1 MNADVGPGPQSI
13 IDLSS
18 VQAWTGVLELLP
30 DAVFLVDDGG
40 RISYLNSQASR
51 MFGYER
57 SELLNQSID
66 ILVPQ
71 PVREHHG
78 RHRRA
83 YAQAPKLPTMGAG
96 LALLGRRRDGSDFP
110 IDVLLKPIDDNMASA
125 TIAIVRDMTERQQ
138 LEDALRKARDSA
150 VRANEVKSRFLAAAS
165 HDLRQPLQ
173 TIWSLQSVLARA
185 FNNADYAP
193 HFALLEEA
201 VRSMGQ
207 MLSSLIGINRLE
219 KGAIQPV
226 IRDFP
231 LQEILPRLR
240 SEFGYAANS
249 KSLTLDIEES
259 SEFARSDPMLLPVIL
274 RNLLGNA
281 IKYTQ
286 TGTVRL
292 RVRSQASQL
301 CIDIMDSG
309 PGIPAEHLQRLF
321 DAFYQIDNPSRD
333 QRQGVGL
340 GLSIVQT
347 ICRLLDHTV
356 SIESRVGEG
365 STFTLQLARGIASAL
380 PLEVLPTPAL
390 IAAPASGAFKV
401 LHIED
406 DPGVARSMAMLL
418 RLEGYHVV
426 SAASRDEALQHVDV
440 HGLRP
445 DLILSDYQLPMG
457 YTGDEI
463 VADIAALLHSKPP
476 TILLTGDISDKHLT
490 QARKI
495 ADRIL
500 PKPVD
505 INVLLREMET
515 LLAKRA

>member
-1 MNADVGPGPQSI
+1 MNADVGPRPQSV

-18 VQAWTGVLELLP
+18 VQAWTDVVELLP
-30 DAVFLVDDGG
+30 DAVFLVDVGG

-96 LALLGRRRDGSDFP
+96 AAGRALPARRRDAREFQT
-110 IDVLLKPIDDNMASA
+110 DVLPKPIDDNMASP

-201 VRSMGQ
+201 VRSMDQ
-207 MLSSLIGINRLE
+207 MLSSLIDINRLE

-249 KSLTLDIEES
+249 KSLTLDI
-259 SEFARSDPMLLPVIL
+259 
-274 RNLLGNA
+274 
-281 IKYTQ
+281 
-286 TGTVRL
+286 
-292 RVRSQASQL
+292 
-301 CIDIMDSG
+301 
-309 PGIPAEHLQRLF
+309 
-321 DAFYQIDNPSRD
+321 
-333 QRQGVGL
+333 
-340 GLSIVQT
+340 
-347 ICRLLDHTV
+347 
-356 SIESRVGEG
+356 
-365 STFTLQLARGIASAL
+365 
-380 PLEVLPTPAL
+380 
-390 IAAPASGAFKV
+390 
-401 LHIED
+401 
-406 DPGVARSMAMLL
+406 
-418 RLEGYHVV
+418 
-426 SAASRDEALQHVDV
+426 
-440 HGLRP
+440 
-445 DLILSDYQLPMG
+445 
-457 YTGDEI
+457 
-463 VADIAALLHSKPP
+463 
-476 TILLTGDISDKHLT
+476 
-490 QARKI
+490 
-495 ADRIL
+495 
-500 PKPVD
+500 
-505 INVLLREMET
+505 
-515 LLAKRA
+515 